1 MLNTLDNTRTFTWP
15 QPWATLIVEGLKT
28 FEATKLP
35 AEPEL
40 IGQRMRIMAATN
52 PSVRVIAVPTKRL
65 LDRALRERGWTL
77 DRLPR
82 GVVVGDVRLTGCYE
96 AVSGVVNGRIAL
108 GQQVEGSP
116 GKVRSVH
123 VGRREEKFG
132 NFQLGRWIWQF
143 SDACPLPNWDTG
155 TVKWFDEIKGY
166 GFIRWGEADV
176 FVHHRL
182 KKASGVAMVPGC
194 EVRFRAEETAKGLCA
209 LELAEC
215 II

>member
-1 MLNTLDNTRTFTWP
+1 MLKALDNAGTVTWP

-28 FEATKLP
+28 LEATNLP

-52 PSVRVIAVPTKRL
+52 ASIGVIAVPTKRL
-65 LDRALRERGWTL
+65 LDRALRERGWIL
-77 DRLPR
+77 DCLPR

-123 VGRREEKFG
+123 VGRREEHTEDKCTEENIG
-132 NFQLGRWIWQF
+132 ARTAELLRCGQPRPDHENCRDRYLKGE
-143 SDACPLPNWDTG
+143 SEGEEYGCN
-155 TVKWFDEIKGY
+155 EIKKL
-166 GFIRWGEADV
+166 RDV
-176 FVHHRL
+176 RL
-182 KKASGVAMVPGC
+182 YLHALRRDRGKKVEHQRKDDVVGKRYA
-194 EVRFRAEETAKGLCA
+194 
-209 LELAEC
+209 
-215 II
+215 